1 MQLLEVIATAGI
13 RKLSERPTR
22 IKDKNGDY
30 VYKKG
35 MVVGRFGRQDI
46 EEDIPMYLY
55 TNRRDR
61 EIYSK
66 RFDGREDQQ
75 FYLTKDVI
83 SPNEE
88 KQIVELY
95 YFTKDRNVLDDPF
108 EYWKDKINQWG
119 PIADGY
125 FKYMKNKGYDA
136 LIDLRNAGVIADDPI
151 LLLDPKKCLKNI

>member
-75 FYLTKDVI
+75 FYLRSEEHTSELQ
-83 SPNEE
+83 SP
-88 KQIVELY
+88 
-95 YFTKDRNVLDDPF
+95 
-108 EYWKDKINQWG
+108 
-119 PIADGY
+119 A
-125 FKYMKNKGYDA
+125 
-136 LIDLRNAGVIADDPI
+136 
-151 LLLDPKKCLKNI
+151 